1 MSRKKILVYEYFLKS
16 GDLEDIILKLG
27 SGLISVIYPLKLTYG
42 EVNVNDLVSSLLKRT
57 EKRCLLHIGDM
68 SKGSSRRKKKIACI
82 KLDQIELCNGTY
94 NLLHNVVK

>member
-42 EVNVNDLVSSLLKRT
+42 EVNVNDLVSSLPKRT

-68 SKGSSRRKKKIACI
+68 SKGSSRRKKKYLVLNWT
-82 KLDQIELCNGTY
+82 KLNCVMGLIIY
-94 NLLHNVVK
+94 YIMW